1 MSYFRVNPR
10 DLFNESKLLKCL
22 GQIAL
27 MIHDNK
33 IPGLEIHHDNER
45 SGYKIDQDE
54 NDGSIYVSNMHFSA
68 NNGGAVHFYHP
79 LNSKEN
85 YPLMLIFEGELY
97 HCFSE
102 KGELLFN
109 SNLFIKQIDI

>member
-1 MSYFRVNPR
+1 MGYLRVNPR
-10 DLFNESKLLKCL
+10 DLFNEAKLLKCL

-27 MIHDNK
+27 CIHDGK
-33 IPGLEIHHDNER
+33 IQGLMMNHYDEHQ
-45 SGYKIDQDE
+45 GYIIEQDE
-54 NDGSIYVSNMHFSA
+54 NDGSIYVSNFDFSA
-68 NNGGAVHFYHP
+68 KNGGAVHFYHP

-85 YPLMLIFEGELY
+85 YPLMMIFEGDLY

-109 SNLFIKQIDI
+109 NNLFIKQINL